1 MAKKGPPADVDKASN
16 TESERNIQQGS
27 NRGRLWEF
35 FIIILIMVFYLFTYQ
50 VLENEMIELQGCILA
65 FFYW

>member
-16 TESERNIQQGS
+16 TESERNIHQGS

-35 FIIILIMVFYLFTYQ
+35 L
-50 VLENEMIELQGCILA
+50 
-65 FFYW
+65 

>member
-35 FIIILIMVFYLFTYQ
+35 FIIIFNYGILFIHL
-50 VLENEMIELQGCILA
+50 LENEMIELPGCILA

>member
-35 FIIILIMVFYLFTYQ
+35 FIIIFNYRILF
-50 VLENEMIELQGCILA
+50 IH
-65 FFYW
+65 